1 MKADKAK
8 RIGLVDHLVQP
19 IGAGVTDATQN
30 NIAYLEKIAI
40 EAAKNLAS
48 GKQKLPE
55 RTKPWTN
62 MKGIMFNAITHTKY
76 GRNFALEQARKM
88 VMKETQGVYP
98 APLKIL
104 EVTRAGLEK
113 GGVEGY
119 DAEADGFATLGMT
132 PHSKALK
139 SIFFAQTESK
149 KNRFGNPK
157 KPAKNIAVLGAGLMG
172 AGIAQV
178 SIDKDMNVILKDT
191 NTQGITRGY
200 QQIYKGMNQR
210 AKRRSIST
218 FQRDQIMSKLTLQT
232 DYAQFNGMDMII
244 EAVFEDIN
252 LKHAVLKECEAN
264 TSADCIFASNTS
276 ALPITE
282 IAAVSSRPQNI
293 VGMHYFSPVDKMP
306 LLEIITTK
314 KTSKEAASMAVDV
327 GLRQGKTVIV
337 VGDGPGFYT
346 TRILAPMLAECLSL
360 FQEGVKPQDL
370 DSYTKS
376 FGWPVGMATL
386 ADEVGIDVAYHVS
399 KDMLKRFGP
408 RIGGAD
414 VGLLEGLVNAGY
426 LGRKSGKGVYVYSDK
441 GKEKKINEE
450 AEAILKKFS
459 KETKG
464 SIERE
469 EVQWRVASRFIN
481 EAVFTLQEEIL
492 KSPSDGDLGAI
503 FGLGF
508 PPFHGG
514 PFRFL
519 DTFGADKFLN
529 KMLAFRDTYGE
540 QFEPAPLL
548 VDMAKENKKFH
559 PK

>member
-1 MKADKAK
+1 M
-8 RIGLVDHLVQP
+8 VQP

-30 NIAYLEKIAI
+30 NISYLEKVAI
-40 EAAKNLAS
+40 ETARNLAS
-48 GKQKLPE
+48 GKQQLPE

-62 MKGIMFNAITHTKY
+62 LKGIMFNAITHTKY
-76 GRNFALEQARKM
+76 GRNFALEQGRKM
-88 VMKETQGVYP
+88 VMKQTQGVYP

-104 EVTRAGLEK
+104 EVTRVGLEK

-132 PHSKALK
+132 SHSKALK

-172 AGIAQV
+172 AGIVQV
-178 SIDKDMNVILKDT
+178 SIDKGMNVILKDT

-218 FQRDQIMSKLTLQT
+218 FQRDQIMSNLTTQT

-252 LKHAVLKECEAN
+252 LKHIVLKECEAN
-264 TSADCIFASNTS
+264 SSADCIFASNTS

-282 IAAVSSRPQNI
+282 IAAASSRPQNVI
-293 VGMHYFSPVDKMP
+293 GMHYFSPVDKMP

-346 TRILAPMLAECLSL
+346 TRILAPMLAECISL

-426 LGRKSGKGVYVYSDK
+426 LGRKSGKGVYVYSDNDK
-441 GKEKKINEE
+441 DKKINEG
-450 AEAILKKFS
+450 AEAILKQFS

-464 SIERE
+464 SIEKE

-481 EAVFTLQEEIL
+481 EAIFTLQEEIL
-492 KSPSDGDLGAI
+492 KSPTDGDLGAI

-540 QFEPAPLL
+540 HFEPAPLL

>member
-8 RIGLVDHLVQP
+8 RIGLVDQLVQP
-19 IGAGVTDATQN
+19 IGAGITDATQN
-30 NIAYLEKIAI
+30 NISYLESVAI
-40 EAAKNLAS
+40 QTARNLAS
-48 GKQKLPE
+48 GKQRLPE
-55 RTKPWTN
+55 RTKPWTSI
-62 MKGIMFNAITHTKY
+62 KGMMFNLITHTKY
-76 GRNFALEQARKM
+76 GRNYALDQGRKM
-88 VMKETQGVYP
+88 VMKQTQGVYP

-104 EVTRAGLEK
+104 DVTRVGLEK

-132 PHSKALK
+132 THSKALK

-157 KPAKNIAVLGAGLMG
+157 NPAKNIAVLGAGLMG

-178 SIDKDMNVILKDT
+178 SIDKNMKVILKDT
-191 NTQGITRGY
+191 NAQGITRGY
-200 QQIYKGMNQR
+200 QQVYKGMNQR
-210 AKRRSIST
+210 SKRRSITS
-218 FQRDQIMSKLTLQT
+218 FQRDRIMSNLTTQV
-232 DYAQFNGMDMII
+232 DYAQFNGLDMVI
-244 EAVFEDIN
+244 EAVFEDIS
-252 LKHAVLKECEAN
+252 LKHIVLKECEAN
-264 TSADCIFASNTS
+264 TSANCIFASNTS

-282 IAAVSSRPQNI
+282 IAAASSRPENVI
-293 VGMHYFSPVDKMP
+293 GMHYFSPVDKMP

-314 KTSKEAASMAVDV
+314 KTSKEASAMAVDV

-346 TRILAPMLAECLSL
+346 TRILAPMLAECLRL
-360 FQEGVKPQDL
+360 FQEGVNPQDL
-370 DSYTKS
+370 DNYTKS
-376 FGWPVGMATL
+376 FGWPVGLATL

-414 VGLLEGLVNAGY
+414 IGLLEALVKAGY

-441 GKEKKINEE
+441 GKDRKINEG
-450 AEAILKKFS
+450 AASILKQFS
-459 KETKG
+459 KQTKG
-464 SIERE
+464 SIEKE
-469 EVQWRVASRFIN
+469 EVQWRIASRFMN
-481 EAVFTLQEEIL
+481 EAIFTLQEEIL
-492 KSPSDGDLGAI
+492 KTPTDGDLGAI

-514 PFRFL
+514 PFRFI
-519 DTFGADKFLN
+519 DTLGANTFLS
-529 KMLAFRDTYGE
+529 KMMSFRDVYGE

-548 VDMAKENKKFH
+548 VDMAKDNKKFH